1 MSKDLNLE
9 VKENFLDYSHEVNAA
24 RAFPNVIDGLKPGQ
38 RAILW
43 EMFFKG
49 FTSNKPHVKCAKITG
64 AVIGDLHPHGD
75 SAVYEA
81 LARMSQGWINNLP

>member
-9 VKENFLDYSHEVNAA
+9 IKENFLDYSHEVNAA

-49 FTSNKPHVKCAKITG
+49 FISNKPHVKCAKIVG
-64 AVIGDLHPHGD
+64 SVIAELHSHG
-75 SAVYEA
+75 
-81 LARMSQGWINNLP
+81 R